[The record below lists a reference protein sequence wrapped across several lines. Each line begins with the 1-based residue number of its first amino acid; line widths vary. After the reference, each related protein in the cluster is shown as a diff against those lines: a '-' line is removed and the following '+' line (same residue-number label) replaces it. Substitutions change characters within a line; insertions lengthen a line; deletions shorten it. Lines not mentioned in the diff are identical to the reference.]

1 MAEREGR
8 FELISEF
15 KPAGDQPAAIEALVR
30 GILNGL
36 PSQVL
41 LGATG
46 TGKTFTIAHVVAQ
59 LNKPTLVLAPNKT
72 LAAQL
77 YREFKELF
85 PNNAVE
91 YFVSYYDYYQPEAYI
106 PSSDTYIEK
115 DASINDELD
124 KLRLSATRS
133 LLERRDVLVVASVSC
148 IYGIGSPDDYFNMV
162 LYLEDGLEIR
172 RDDLLKR
179 FVELLYT
186 RSDTDFYRGTFRV
199 MGDRVDIFP
208 AYEERRALR
217 IDFFG
222 DEIESLTEID
232 PLTGAKLRRI
242 RRAALYPAS
251 VYATSKEKLR
261 GAIASIQ
268 EELTERLSELETNG
282 RLIEYARLKQRTE
295 YDLELM
301 REMGTCPGIENY
313 SRHLAGRPPG
323 SSPYTLIDYFPKDF
337 MLVVDES
344 HIAVPQVRAMFNG
357 DRSRK
362 SVLVEHGFRLPSA
375 LDNRPLRFEEWEDK
389 LQTVIFVSATP
400 ETYELER
407 SGGVVVEQ
415 IIRPTGLVDPMIEV
429 RPVEGQVQDLLE
441 EIRRRIERGQRVLV
455 TTLTKRFA
463 EELTEYYSEVGVK
476 VRYMHSDVE
485 VLERVQILRELRE
498 GKFDVLV
505 GINLLRE
512 GLDIPECS
520 LVGILDADKEG
531 YLRSARSLI
540 QTVGRAARNV
550 DGTVI
555 MYADRITD
563 SMQKCIDETTRRRER
578 QVAYNKEHGITPATI
593 RKKLGSIIETSYDME
608 ESALATLAAEDS
620 EVYLSK
626 AQLEKEIEKLK
637 KEMKE
642 AARAMEFERA
652 AEIRDKVAK
661 LERQVLSV

>member
-1 MAEREGR
+1 
-8 FELISEF
+8 
-15 KPAGDQPAAIEALVR
+15 
-30 GILNGL
+30 
-36 PSQVL
+36 
-41 LGATG
+41 
-46 TGKTFTIAHVVAQ
+46 
-59 LNKPTLVLAPNKT
+59 
-72 LAAQL
+72 
-77 YREFKELF
+77 
-85 PNNAVE
+85 
-91 YFVSYYDYYQPEAYI
+91 
-106 PSSDTYIEK
+106 
-115 DASINDELD
+115 
-124 KLRLSATRS
+124 
-133 LLERRDVLVVASVSC
+133 
-148 IYGIGSPDDYFNMV
+148 
-162 LYLEDGLEIR
+162 
-172 RDDLLKR
+172 
-179 FVELLYT
+179 
-186 RSDTDFYRGTFRV
+186 
-199 MGDRVDIFP
+199 
-208 AYEERRALR
+208 
-217 IDFFG
+217 
-222 DEIESLTEID
+222 
-232 PLTGAKLRRI
+232 
-242 RRAALYPAS
+242 
-251 VYATSKEKLR
+251 
-261 GAIASIQ
+261 
-268 EELTERLSELETNG
+268 
-282 RLIEYARLKQRTE
+282 
-295 YDLELM
+295 
-301 REMGTCPGIENY
+301 
-313 SRHLAGRPPG
+313 
-323 SSPYTLIDYFPKDF
+323 
-337 MLVVDES
+337 
-344 HIAVPQVRAMFNG
+344 
-357 DRSRK
+357 
-362 SVLVEHGFRLPSA
+362 
-375 LDNRPLRFEEWEDK
+375 
-389 LQTVIFVSATP
+389 VIFVSATP

-652 AEIRDKVAK
+652 ADIRDKVAK

>member
-1 MAEREGR
+1 
-8 FELISEF
+8 
-15 KPAGDQPAAIEALVR
+15 
-30 GILNGL
+30 
-36 PSQVL
+36 
-41 LGATG
+41 
-46 TGKTFTIAHVVAQ
+46 
-59 LNKPTLVLAPNKT
+59 
-72 LAAQL
+72 
-77 YREFKELF
+77 
-85 PNNAVE
+85 
-91 YFVSYYDYYQPEAYI
+91 
-106 PSSDTYIEK
+106 
-115 DASINDELD
+115 
-124 KLRLSATRS
+124 
-133 LLERRDVLVVASVSC
+133 
-148 IYGIGSPDDYFNMV
+148 
-162 LYLEDGLEIR
+162 
-172 RDDLLKR
+172 
-179 FVELLYT
+179 
-186 RSDTDFYRGTFRV
+186 
-199 MGDRVDIFP
+199 
-208 AYEERRALR
+208 
-217 IDFFG
+217 
-222 DEIESLTEID
+222 
-232 PLTGAKLRRI
+232 
-242 RRAALYPAS
+242 
-251 VYATSKEKLR
+251 
-261 GAIASIQ
+261 
-268 EELTERLSELETNG
+268 
-282 RLIEYARLKQRTE
+282 
-295 YDLELM
+295 
-301 REMGTCPGIENY
+301 
-313 SRHLAGRPPG
+313 
-323 SSPYTLIDYFPKDF
+323 
-337 MLVVDES
+337 
-344 HIAVPQVRAMFNG
+344 
-357 DRSRK
+357 
-362 SVLVEHGFRLPSA
+362 
-375 LDNRPLRFEEWEDK
+375 
-389 LQTVIFVSATP
+389 
-400 ETYELER
+400 
-407 SGGVVVEQ
+407 VVVEQ